1 MSDSGQFSS
10 PKKRSGYIAIQTLI
24 LVYRAEG
31 RDENAVESPPEE
43 DGISV
48 SISLASVLMV
58 CPEQ

>member
-1 MSDSGQFSS
+1 MCCNS

-24 LVYRAEG
+24 LVYSGAEG
-31 RDENAVESPPEE
+31 GDENAAESPPEE
-43 DGISV
+43 DRILV